1 MFHAVFMVMEQD
13 SIGVRLRSARESAG
27 LTIDDVHFRTKL
39 PKSVIVALEAEDFAS
54 FPGPVY
60 ARSFLAQY
68 SEYLKVDADEW
79 VDALEPGGFAA
90 HDGIGDLVEA
100 PGETEDRPHG
110 AGRSSHTS
118 SSSLGGWLAMPMF
131 MLFSAAVVVLAMK
144 GYEHFETKSREE
156 EPQAAEPGAPPS
168 PVETPAPQAPAQEP
182 DEERRETAS
191 RDEDRAGKP
200 PPRAIIV
207 R

>member
-1 MFHAVFMVMEQD
+1 MFHAVFMVTEQD

-27 LTIDDVHFRTKL
+27 LTMDDVHYRTRL
-39 PKSVIVALEAEDFAS
+39 PKSVIAALEAEDFAS

-90 HDGIGDLVEA
+90 HDGIGNLVEA
-100 PGETEDRPHG
+100 PEEAEERPHG
-110 AGRSSHTS
+110 AVRSSSS

-144 GYEHFETKSREE
+144 GYDHFETKSREE
-156 EPQAAEPGAPPS
+156 EPQAAEPGAPPA
-168 PVETPAPQAPAQEP
+168 PAETPTPQAPTMET
-182 DEERRETAS
+182 ENERLETAS
-191 RDEDRAGKP
+191 RDEDPTGKP